1 MKELKYILLALMMLP
16 LTLAVSSCSEENE
29 DEDEFVNWQ
38 VRNDEIQS
46 QWANNSS
53 LKKIKAYTMD
63 PNTAG
68 GISDYVYVES
78 LDGTA
83 ISIEDDLFMPIFTDT
98 CRVAY
103 RGYLIPSKSYPN
115 GYIFDQ
121 SYLGDFK
128 WTTAAPYTAVCS
140 SFVVGFTT
148 ALMKMHVGE
157 RWRVYIPYQ
166 LAYGGNSSTS
176 YPAYSNMI
184 FDIALFEKWKARDI
198 VPPFKTR

>member
-1 MKELKYILLALMMLP
+1 
-16 LTLAVSSCSEENE
+16 
-29 DEDEFVNWQ
+29 
-38 VRNDEIQS
+38 
-46 QWANNSS
+46 
-53 LKKIKAYTMD
+53 
-63 PNTAG
+63 
-68 GISDYVYVES
+68 
-78 LDGTA
+78 
-83 ISIEDDLFMPIFTDT
+83 MPIFTDT

-184 FDIALFEKWKARDI
+184 FDIALFEKWKARDN